1 MFWIRTFF
9 FKKNYGLSSID
20 IVGNEYFNI
29 IIFLTLT
36 NYAIL
41 SLDEFFF
48 FKYFKFDKLLSMNFN
63 NDNIIIV
70 IINVTVKA

>member
-1 MFWIRTFF
+1 MFWIITFF

-48 FKYFKFDKLLSMNFN
+48 LNILNLINFSP
-63 NDNIIIV
+63 
-70 IINVTVKA
+70 